1 MSVAAVKLTRSNN
14 NNNSSSNSKK
24 KNSVEN
30 SVKKPT
36 GFQSSLRRSFFF
48 SISLSGN
55 KKDIENRF
63 IYGRILFFLF
73 NGKCQTLSRLLLF
86 HYLKWENVIHQKWMT
101 WSCELVWQKKIC
113 WFDGSVDMVIIFLG
127 EKKSCGEKRFR
138 DSIDG
143 IKLVIEPPLWS
154 WYSFGIFLLNRIFY
168 WRGAVWSS
176 LMSRWP
182 AGRCSSMHLIKS
194 TAAPVTWKAANERA
208 VTNKTPD
215 LYRIL
220 PGFTGF
226 YWVLLAFT
234 RFY

>member
-1 MSVAAVKLTRSNN
+1 MP
-14 NNNSSSNSKK
+14 NSFKTII
-24 KNSVEN
+24 V
-30 SVKKPT
+30 
-36 GFQSSLRRSFFF
+36 
-48 SISLSGN
+48 SLSQMRKCNSPKVNDLKLWIGLTKENMLIRWFGRYGN
-55 KKDIENRF
+55 
-63 IYGRILFFLF
+63 YFF
-73 NGKCQTLSRLLLF
+73 G
-86 HYLKWENVIHQKWMT
+86 
-101 WSCELVWQKKIC
+101 
-113 WFDGSVDMVIIFLG
+113 G
-127 EKKSCGEKRFR
+127 KKSCGEKRFR